1 MLRVDQIIQQ
11 YEYYKKQQQSSSSSS
26 GPQNQSLF
34 PSTENLTSNQTN
46 ISNVEP
52 PVLASIA
59 SPSSPNKNFSALN
72 ISSNSPVHREE
83 TPPPLKLAY
92 KQQFLQQ
99 ITPFIQGNASSELYN
114 LSNKMVLSFPDD
126 ELSFFTIG
134 EMFSHFFSM
143 TVCSFLPVVFLF
155 HFCCSILRSSIF
167 LFLYSALS
175 FFRFSLNFL
184 PFFFQTLL
192 SCPQTPFF
200 LSFRVSSFRL
210 LLLDHK

>member
-26 GPQNQSLF
+26 GQQNQTLF

-46 ISNVEP
+46 ISHVEP

-83 TPPPLKLAY
+83 IPPFKLAY

-134 EMFSHFFSM
+134 NMFSHFFYQ
-143 TVCSFLPVVFLF
+143 LLF
-155 HFCCSILRSSIF
+155 FISCC
-167 LFLYSALS
+167 
-175 FFRFSLNFL
+175 
-184 PFFFQTLL
+184 
-192 SCPQTPFF
+192 
-200 LSFRVSSFRL
+200 RVSSFISVVLFFVLPSSYFFIL
-210 LLLDHK
+210 LSPSSVSR

>member
-83 TPPPLKLAY
+83 TPPPMKLAY

-134 EMFSHFFSM
+134 KIFSHFF
-143 TVCSFLPVVFLF
+143 C
-155 HFCCSILRSSIF
+155 
-167 LFLYSALS
+167 
-175 FFRFSLNFL
+175 
-184 PFFFQTLL
+184 Q
-192 SCPQTPFF
+192 
-200 LSFRVSSFRL
+200 
-210 LLLDHK
+210 